1 MAARISWAEL
11 REKFPEVYERERARE
26 VRTATRSLPT
36 GPIST
41 DYGRV
46 TCALREA
53 EPGESGPWV
62 VEIPGWRPPSLNR
75 YLSDHWMR
83 RRTMKRKVAAIIA
96 AACFLARVPRA
107 TTRRRVSIRLAV
119 PSGRHPDHDNI
130 TKALYDG
137 LVAAG
142 ALVDD
147 GPDWCETGLYQTER
161 GELKTTIILEAI

>member
-1 MAARISWAEL
+1 MAARITWAEL
-11 REKFPEVYERERARE
+11 REKFPEVYERERAIRAPS
-26 VRTATRSLPT
+26 TSPT
-36 GPIST
+36 SI
-41 DYGRV
+41 DCGRAA
-46 TCALREA
+46 CALREA

-83 RRTMKRKVAAIIA
+83 RRTMKRKVATIVAE
-96 AACFLARVPRA
+96 ACILAGVPRA
-107 TTRRRVSIRLAV
+107 TTRRKVSIRLAV

-137 LVAAG
+137 LVAVG

-147 GPDWCETGLYQTER
+147 GPDWCETGRYETKR
-161 GELKTTIILEAI
+161 GKLKTTITLEAI